1 MPPLCPPTELSS
13 TMNRLISPPVLPASA
28 SSRSDVALAV
38 YSPGHPHAPYALFGP
53 LHYESQYA
61 YPLLVWLHG
70 PADDET
76 QLRRVMP
83 LVSLRNYVAVAPR
96 GLEAPARRRGYWW
109 RQNETEIS
117 LAEQRVFDAI
127 DAARRKFH
135 LHERRIFL
143 AGFDC
148 GGTMAFRLAMMHPER
163 FAGVLSLGG
172 AFPSEHAPL
181 GRLNLARRLPIFLA
195 TGRDSSVYSP
205 DDVCDDLRLFHAGGF
220 QVALRQYPCGQEI
233 VLPMLSDM
241 DRWMM
246 ELITGGVPQHA
257 E

>member
-1 MPPLCPPTELSS
+1 
-13 TMNRLISPPVLPASA
+13 MNRLQPLPSVRPAA
-28 SSRSDVALAV
+28 SSSRADVALAV
-38 YSPGHPHAPYALFGP
+38 YSPGHPHAPYTLFGP
-53 LHYESQYA
+53 LHYESRYA
-61 YPLLVWLHG
+61 YPLLVWMHG

-96 GLEAPARRRGYWW
+96 GVDSTAGRRGYWW
-109 RQNETEIS
+109 PQNETDIG

-127 DAARRKFH
+127 GAARRKFH

-148 GGTMAFRLAMMHPER
+148 GGTMAFRLAMMHPEL
-163 FAGVLSLGG
+163 FAGVVSLGG
-172 AFPSEHAPL
+172 AFPSSHAPL
-181 GRLNLARRLPIFLA
+181 CRLNQARRLPIFLA
-195 TGRDSSVYSP
+195 TGRDSREYAP
-205 DDVCDDLRLFHAGGF
+205 EQVCDDLRLFHSAGF

-233 VLPMLSDM
+233 ALAMLSDM

-246 ELITGGVPQHA
+246 ELITGGVPQPA